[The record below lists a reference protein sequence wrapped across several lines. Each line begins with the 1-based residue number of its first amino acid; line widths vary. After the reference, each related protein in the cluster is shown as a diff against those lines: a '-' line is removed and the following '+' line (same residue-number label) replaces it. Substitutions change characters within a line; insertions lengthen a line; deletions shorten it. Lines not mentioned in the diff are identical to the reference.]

1 MTFPDPHPYVTEGLG
16 PPTMLLGPTD
26 GVDVEGLVAVAE
38 GTAKSGGRVTSFW
51 AAQVLAS
58 RPWVVL
64 VMFFVGWGNVDWEG
78 GGAYIGAA
86 EVLDEAEGSAG
97 AAPYYESVLVKFG
110 VD

>member
-1 MTFPDPHPYVTEGLG
+1 M
-16 PPTMLLGPTD
+16 
-26 GVDVEGLVAVAE
+26 
-38 GTAKSGGRVTSFW
+38 
-51 AAQVLAS
+51 
-58 RPWVVL
+58 VL
-64 VMFFVGWGNVDWEG
+64 VMFFVGWGNVDCE